1 MQQEEQNYKVFAN
14 NSKFDQTKE
23 VQRQFDE
30 NEIDFPSKLN
40 VIVSNSDPTRSLRTS
55 QKITSYLLRNL
66 KNEKSSQIKSFQQ
79 LSQRI
84 NESILEDIK
93 NAGCFS
99 NVYVE
104 GEFLNQINK
113 YLYEQLDLKFK
124 FTEKPIFSCDYGVS
138 INQKQRNFGV
148 VIMPQ
153 FTNMLGQC
161 ESIVFRMRKSYFD
174 FNKESKI
181 FSSFTF
187 PYFSHDSYIQE
198 YEFGMA
204 DRQVLNDLRT
214 KMFKFRGNFYS
225 QRDPRFKLAVSTT
238 SHHYTPDITV
248 TNVLA
253 QNGSI
258 FEQTMQTY
266 QNLVFKATF
275 TDKTQAQKEF
285 NTQQM
290 TQVSTQIGVGSNM
303 QLFAKARYLNLK
315 QKLHQ
320 IQLGE
325 TKIMAMAQNQFQAG
339 YILSKNDLHF
349 SENFTL
355 TNQPSY
361 KNIDLQDKN
370 INSPSFGS
378 SYFLTNQFKY
388 YFLKFP
394 FLQKIN
400 ILPFLHCYTAF
411 VPTNLNLN
419 QEHKL
424 SSLIKQNVRLSAG
437 IGLTYEINEFDKIDF
452 IYSFADFIPQEKK
465 DNFCK
470 FQLHFY

>member
-1 MQQEEQNYKVFAN
+1 MASMDGNYKVFVK
-14 NSKFDQTKE
+14 NSEFEQTKE
-23 VQRQFDE
+23 VQKQFDE

-40 VIVSNSDPTRSLRTS
+40 VTVSNSDPSRSLRTS
-55 QKITSYLLRNL
+55 KKITSYLLRNL
-66 KNEKSSQIKSFQQ
+66 KNENADQIKTFQE

-84 NESILEDIK
+84 NQSILENIK
-93 NAGCFS
+93 NAGCFRDVS
-99 NVYVE
+99 VE
-104 GEFLNQINK
+104 GEFQNQINK
-113 YLYEQLDLKFK
+113 YQYDQLDLKFR
-124 FTEKPIFSCDYGVS
+124 FTEDPIFSCDYGVS
-138 INQKQRNFGV
+138 IDQKQRNFGIV
-148 VIMPQ
+148 LMPQ

-174 FNKESKI
+174 FNKELKL

-187 PYFSHDSYIQE
+187 PYFSPESCIQE

-214 KMFKFRGNFYS
+214 KMFKFRGNFYLKK
-225 QRDPRFKLAVSTT
+225 DPRFKLAVSTT
-238 SHHYTPDITV
+238 SHHYSPDITA

-253 QNGSI
+253 HNGSI
-258 FEQTMQTY
+258 FDQTMQTY

-275 TDKTQAQKEF
+275 TDKTQIQQEF

-290 TQVSTQIGVGSNM
+290 TQVSAKLGIGSNM
-303 QLFAKARYLNLK
+303 SLFAKARYLNMK

-320 IQLGE
+320 IQIGE
-325 TKIMAMAQNQFQAG
+325 TKIPAMAQNQFQAG
-339 YILSKNDLHF
+339 CVFSKNNLHF

-370 INSPSFGS
+370 INSTNFGS
-378 SYFLTNQFKY
+378 RYFLTNQFKY

-394 FLQKIN
+394 FLQKVD
-400 ILPFLHCYTAF
+400 ILPFLHLYTAF

-419 QEHKL
+419 QENKL

-452 IYSFADFIPQEKK
+452 IYSFADFIPQDKK

-470 FQLHFY
+470 FQLNFY